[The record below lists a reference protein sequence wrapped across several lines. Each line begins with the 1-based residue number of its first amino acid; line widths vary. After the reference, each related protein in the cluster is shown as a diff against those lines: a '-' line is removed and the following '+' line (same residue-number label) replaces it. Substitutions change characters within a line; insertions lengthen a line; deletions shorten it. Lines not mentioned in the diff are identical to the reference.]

1 MVYDVT
7 LSLEP
12 SQLGVRPDEIYWK
25 DLFQA
30 MVRRCRQFAR
40 KVNRQFK
47 YLPLKNL

>member
-1 MVYDVT
+1 MIYDVT

-12 SQLGVRPDEIYWK
+12 SQLGVRTDEIYWK

-30 MVRRCRQFAR
+30 MVHRCRQFSR

-47 YLPLKNL
+47 IIK